1 MEKKCFRVMSTQE
14 VENIK
19 KEKELKTVKEEQVI
33 QKLFENENY
42 VVMYIPKTKRLQA
55 SFQDKVP
62 YRIPLYQIL
71 VKDSG
76 VLAVGIDAIPE
87 IGALQVYGKY
97 VSKTTENIIRP
108 NINRYFTEENYKDS
122 GLYTILFDVFNATGL
137 DDKGEMIKSI
147 IMSFKDIANELA
159 MLSFNLLSNKVD
171 FSIISDMTEERDL
184 DLIKYVSDNKR
195 GYPGRKELFANICT
209 SKNITYP
216 LYRNTAIQSRTRY
229 KGYNSKIN
237 WTALPVD
244 IINEDTSIS
253 LVREEKYDVISREL
267 LFVQKTNEKV
277 VTESTI
283 PSGVYPVYVMSLKD
297 RLALEML
304 KKLPTAYV
312 ELALA
317 LKRLIGEDAT
327 LQLGEDNKGVAITH
341 KNLTLVMRLMKT
353 KDGAEFYDVD
363 YSVGGAFKN
372 FYVDRKDLKITLENI
387 LKDYL
392 KKDLILQH
400 ELGLVHSFIEMYISI
415 SEDKYDFWYDFYKV
429 NKNYSLDE
437 YNEDAEMD
445 QGDVVRDNLYEEIQ
459 HALKYSAL
467 GSGDDLLYS
476 LNINNAGELYVI
488 INKTFTAKGKTDYFD
503 RAARK
508 ERDKHKIIY
517 HGSFIS
523 FKVCLE
529 DNTIIFSPIMNK
541 PGEIYDGDVYS
552 LIPINNDSDLKAL
565 VENISEGIFMELIQK
580 YVDMLKELDC
590 TEVFD
595 ITR

>member
-1 MEKKCFRVMSTQE
+1 
-14 VENIK
+14 
-19 KEKELKTVKEEQVI
+19 
-33 QKLFENENY
+33 
-42 VVMYIPKTKRLQA
+42 MYIPKTKRLQA

-122 GLYTILFDVFNATGL
+122 GLYTMLFDVFNATGL

-216 LYRNTAIQSRTRY
+216 LYRNTAIQSRIRY

-244 IINEDTSIS
+244 IMNEDTIIS
-253 LVREEKYDVISREL
+253 LVREEKYDVVSREL
-267 LFVQKTNEKV
+267 LLVQKNNEKV
-277 VTESTI
+277 VSESTI
-283 PSGVYPVYVMSLKD
+283 PSDVYPVYVMSLKD

-304 KKLPTAYV
+304 KKLPSYYI

-363 YSVGGAFKN
+363 YSVEGAFKN

-476 LNINNAGELYVI
+476 LKINNAGELYVI
-488 INKTFTAKGKTDYFD
+488 INKTFTTKGKTDYFD

-523 FKVCLE
+523 FRVCLE

-552 LIPINNDSDLKAL
+552 LIPINNDSDLKTL

-580 YVDMLKELDC
+580 YVDLLKELDC